1 MISMN
6 FDRFIKLIGKE
17 NFEKV
22 KNLKILIVGVGGVGG
37 YVVESLAR
45 CGVETIIIVD
55 PDRIDRTNI
64 NRQIIATE
72 TTIERKKV
80 EVWEERIKEIS
91 KTCQCIPIAEKINE
105 DTIHLLKEHEP
116 DFVVDACDD
125 INAKKLLIKE
135 CIKENIK
142 LISSMGTGKRLDPS
156 KLEITTLNK
165 TSYDPIAKILRK
177 FTRDEQI
184 KEKIVVLASNE
195 EPIKID
201 SEEIASVSFVPASA
215 GLLIASYI
223 IRTTI
228 NKK

>member
-1 MISMN
+1 MN

-72 TTIERKKV
+72 TTIGRKKV
-80 EVWEERIKEIS
+80 EAWEERIKEIS

-105 DTIHLLKEHEP
+105 DTIHLLKEHKP

-156 KLEITTLNK
+156 KLEITILNK
-165 TSYDPIAKILRK
+165 TSYDPIAKEIRK
-177 FTRDEQI
+177 YLN
-184 KEKIVVLASNE
+184 KEKIKGKLPVISSTEQPVKTEKIGSN
-195 EPIKID
+195 
-201 SEEIASVSFVPASA
+201 AFVPATA
-215 GLLIASYI
+215 GLLAASYV
-223 IRTTI
+223 I
-228 NKK
+228 NELIKEN